1 MTKSKLTIKVAADTK
16 EALEGIKEVTE
27 AANECVEALEKL
39 EKVMGKFN
47 KKGDSIECKVPLTID
62 GRTIAEAT
70 LQFQRD
76 LGSRTNVTAKD
87 VAESMLQIADRT
99 LTKGQLS

>member
-1 MTKSKLTIKVAADTK
+1 M
-16 EALEGIKEVTE
+16 
-27 AANECVEALEKL
+27 
-39 EKVMGKFN
+39 
-47 KKGDSIECKVPLTID
+47 TID